1 MKILNEKVSEL
12 NCPFCKSTSFKYKQ
26 KDRWMF
32 LCHSCQRNV
41 SWLSVENKVP
51 KKQAQLVNVNYS
63 SILNTVKKVSSLED
77 GHLCKSYVK
86 KRKIPSESYDR
97 LYFTE
102 TPNIFAKPAGK
113 ELQDGPK
120 LVIPLINKNKKLFG
134 VQLRSLDNQKPKYI
148 TLRYNDS
155 DEKIFGM
162 DTINY
167 SEDVTIVEGPIDS
180 LFVKNSIAM
189 AGISTIDDKYK
200 TFNICLDNEP
210 RNKQVIQ
217 KLINYVDSGF
227 KVVVWPDRIKQKD
240 VNDMVLAGI
249 DVNKIIK
256 ENVYSG
262 LEAKIKIN
270 NWKRV

>member
-1 MKILNEKVSEL
+1 MLNTEVFEL
-12 NCPFCKSTSFKYKQ
+12 SCPFCKSTSFKYQ
-26 KDRWMF
+26 HNERWMF
-32 LCHSCQRNV
+32 LCHSCQRNI

-51 KKQAQLVNVNYS
+51 KKQKQTADINYS
-63 SILNTVKKVSSLED
+63 SILNAVKSVSSLED
-77 GHLCKSYVK
+77 GHLCKSYVN
-86 KRKIPSESYDR
+86 KRKIPNKWFDK
-97 LYFTE
+97 LYYTD
-102 TPNIFAKPAGK
+102 TPNVFAKPAGK
-113 ELQDGPK
+113 ELKDGPK
-120 LVIPLINKNKKLFG
+120 LVIPLFNKNKKMFG

-162 DTINY
+162 DTINH
-167 SEDVTIVEGPIDS
+167 SEDATIVEGPIDS

-200 TFNICLDNEP
+200 TFTVCLDNEP

-217 KLINYVDSGF
+217 KLINYVDQGF
-227 KVVVWPDRIKQKD
+227 KVVVWPDVIKQKD
-240 VNDMVLAGI
+240 INDMVLAGV
-249 DVNKIIK
+249 DVNAVIK
-256 ENVYSG
+256 SNTYSG